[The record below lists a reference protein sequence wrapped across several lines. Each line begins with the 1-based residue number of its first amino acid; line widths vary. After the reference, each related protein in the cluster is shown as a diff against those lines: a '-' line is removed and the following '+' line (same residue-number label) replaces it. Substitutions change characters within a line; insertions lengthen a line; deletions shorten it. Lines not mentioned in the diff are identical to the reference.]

1 MNLRKLNSRSEFEA
15 YVADLKHRTAAQN
28 RQIYVCC
35 GSVCL
40 SEGAMK
46 IYNKFQ
52 GQLEALN
59 IPCNVSMDIH
69 LEDQTTD
76 LKKTGCPGFCNHG
89 PLVRI
94 DPEGWVYTKVRPE
107 DVDEIIQK
115 SIIEGKYI
123 ERLGY
128 DDGVDLIK
136 RKKDVDFYQKQTR
149 RVLRNCGE
157 IDAEQIEE
165 AIMNGGYSALVK
177 AIFDFG
183 AEGVLDLIEAS
194 GLRGRSGSGIPSA
207 KKWRQFA
214 ANTNVNKRMLVS
226 DGKTAVG
233 SFMDRSIIE
242 GDPHKLVEGMAI
254 VGMACGVEAAYA
266 YIRPDYPVAIFR
278 LKKAIDQAEQM
289 GLLGDNI
296 LGSGKTFRL
305 YVNEGLAEREG
316 TKAKQS
322 IPAKQVEKEKLYHMY
337 ISDDGS
343 AKYPFCLNTIETVVN
358 VPDIVYHGAE
368 WFRQCGTEKSPGTKV
383 FMLAGAVNNNGMI
396 EIPLGMTVREVLEQ
410 IGGGMVNNRPFRAM
424 RLGGGQTLLTRENL
438 DLPLTYENLD
448 EIGERFGSGAMDIL
462 DGKSSLMEMAKYLTG
477 IAMRGSCGKCTPCR
491 EGMPRVK
498 VLLNKIARGDGS
510 KEDLNELRDLAH
522 LIQTSALCFET
533 CTGVAWFEIEKD
545 KCIGCTKCARNC
557 PVGAISGTIKQPH
570 VIDVNRCIKCGACAK
585 GCPKKAI
592 KENNPWQKN
601 TF

>member
-1 MNLRKLNSRSEFEA
+1 MNLRKLSSRSEFEA
-15 YVADLKHRTAAQN
+15 FVEENKRSAAAQK

-52 GQLEALN
+52 GQLEAMG
-59 IPCNVSMDIH
+59 IPCEVKMDMH
-69 LEDQTTD
+69 LEEPTTD
-76 LKKTGCPGFCNHG
+76 VKKTGCPGYCKHG

-94 DPEGWVYTKVRPE
+94 DPEGWLYTKVHPE

-115 SIIEGKYI
+115 SVIEGKYI

-128 DDGVDLIK
+128 DDGVEYIK
-136 RKKDVDFYQKQTR
+136 RKKDVDFVNKQTR

-165 AIMNGGYSALVK
+165 YIVNGGYTALVK
-177 AIFDFG
+177 ALFDLSP
-183 AEGVLDLIEAS
+183 EEVLGEIQRS

-207 KKWRQFA
+207 KKWTQFA
-214 ANTNVNKRMLVS
+214 ENPDSHKRMLVA

-242 GDPHKLVEGMAI
+242 GDPHKLVEGMTI
-254 VGMACGVEAAYA
+254 VGMACGLEEAYA

-278 LKKAIDQAEQM
+278 LKKAVEQAEKL
-289 GLLGDNI
+289 GLLGDDI
-296 LGSGKTFRL
+296 LGSGKRFHIH
-305 YVNEGLAEREG
+305 VNEGMAEKEG
-316 TKAKQS
+316 EKAKQS
-322 IPAKQVEKEKLYHMY
+322 IPAKQVEKLNLYHMY
-337 ISDDGS
+337 ISDDGT
-343 AKYPFCLNTIETVVN
+343 AKYPFSLNTVETVVN
-358 VPDIVYHGAE
+358 VPDIIAFGAE
-368 WFRQCGTEKSPGTKV
+368 WFRECGTEQSPGTKV
-383 FMLAGAVNNNGMI
+383 FMLAGAVRNNGMI
-396 EIPLGMTVREVLEQ
+396 EIPLGMTVREVVEE
-410 IGGGMVNNRPFRAM
+410 IGGGMDRNQPFRAM
-424 RLGGGQTLLTRENL
+424 RLGGGQTLLLRENL
-438 DLPLTYENLD
+438 DMPLTYEALA
-448 EIGERFGSGAMDIL
+448 EIGEQFGSGAMDIL
-462 DGKSSLMEMAKYLTG
+462 DGKSSMMETAKYLTG

-498 VLLNKIARGDGS
+498 VLLAKIARGDGT
-510 KEDLNELRDLAH
+510 KEDYNELQDLAH

-533 CTGVAWFEIEKD
+533 CTGVAWFEIDKD

-570 VIDVNRCIKCGACAK
+570 VIDVNRCVKCGACAK
-585 GCPKKAI
+585 GCPKKAV
-592 KENNPWQKN
+592 KENNPWLKN
-601 TF
+601 S

>member
-1 MNLRKLNSRSEFEA
+1 MF
-15 YVADLKHRTAAQN
+15 
-28 RQIYVCC
+28 
-35 GSVCL
+35 L
-40 SEGAMK
+40 S
-46 IYNKFQ
+46 
-52 GQLEALN
+52 
-59 IPCNVSMDIH
+59 
-69 LEDQTTD
+69 
-76 LKKTGCPGFCNHG
+76 
-89 PLVRI
+89 
-94 DPEGWVYTKVRPE
+94 
-107 DVDEIIQK
+107 
-115 SIIEGKYI
+115 
-123 ERLGY
+123 
-128 DDGVDLIK
+128 
-136 RKKDVDFYQKQTR
+136 
-149 RVLRNCGE
+149 
-157 IDAEQIEE
+157 
-165 AIMNGGYSALVK
+165 
-177 AIFDFG
+177 
-183 AEGVLDLIEAS
+183 
-194 GLRGRSGSGIPSA
+194 
-207 KKWRQFA
+207 
-214 ANTNVNKRMLVS
+214 
-226 DGKTAVG
+226 
-233 SFMDRSIIE
+233 
-242 GDPHKLVEGMAI
+242 
-254 VGMACGVEAAYA
+254 
-266 YIRPDYPVAIFR
+266 
-278 LKKAIDQAEQM
+278 
-289 GLLGDNI
+289 
-296 LGSGKTFRL
+296 
-305 YVNEGLAEREG
+305 
-316 TKAKQS
+316 
-322 IPAKQVEKEKLYHMY
+322 AKQVEKEKLYHMY

-438 DLPLTYENLD
+438 DLPLTYENLE

>member
-1 MNLRKLNSRSEFEA
+1 MNLRKLNNRSEFEA
-15 YVADLKHRTAAQN
+15 YVEEIKRSAAAQK

-35 GSVCL
+35 GSLCL

-59 IPCNVSMDIH
+59 IPCEVSMDMH
-69 LEDQTTD
+69 LEEKSTD

-115 SIIEGKYI
+115 SVIEGKYI

-128 DDGVDLIK
+128 DDGFDIIK
-136 RKKDVDFYQKQTR
+136 RKKDVEFYQNQTR

-157 IDAEQIEE
+157 IDAEQITE
-165 AIMNGGYSALVK
+165 AIQNGGYSALVK
-177 AIFDFG
+177 TVFDLG
-183 AEGVLDLIEAS
+183 PEGVLDVIEAS

-214 ANTNVNKRMLVS
+214 ANTDPNKRMLVS

-233 SFMDRSIIE
+233 SFMDRSIVE

-254 VGMACGVEAAYA
+254 IGLACGVKEAYA

-278 LKKAIDQAEQM
+278 LKKAIEQAEQL
-289 GLLGDNI
+289 GLLGNDI
-296 LGSGKTFRL
+296 LGSGKSFRL
-305 YVNEGLAEREG
+305 YVNEGMAEREG
-316 TKAKQS
+316 AKAKQS
-322 IPAKQVEKEKLYHMY
+322 IPAKQVERNNLYHMY
-337 ISDDGS
+337 ISDDGT
-343 AKYPFCLNTIETVVN
+343 AKYPFSLNTIETVVN
-358 VPDIVYHGAE
+358 VPDIIYHGAE
-368 WFRQCGTEKSPGTKV
+368 WFRQCGTEQSPGTKV

-396 EIPLGMTVREVLEQ
+396 EIPLGMTVREVVEK
-410 IGGGMVNNRPFRAM
+410 IGGGMENNRPFRAM
-424 RLGGGQTLLTRENL
+424 RLGGGNTLLLRENL
-438 DLPLTYENLD
+438 DMPLTYENLY
-448 EIGERFGSGAMDIL
+448 EIGEKFGSGAMDIL
-462 DGKSSLMEMAKYLTG
+462 DGKSSMMEMAKYLTG

-498 VLLNKIARGDGS
+498 VLLNKIARGDGN
-510 KEDLNELRDLAH
+510 KEDYNELRDLAH

-557 PVGAISGTIKQPH
+557 PVGAIKGTIKQPH
-570 VIDVNRCIKCGACAK
+570 EIDQNVCIKCGACAR
-585 GCPKKAI
+585 GCPKKAV
-592 KENNPWQKN
+592 KENNPWLKN
-601 TF
+601 T

>member
-1 MNLRKLNSRSEFEA
+1 MNLRKLNNRSEFEA
-15 YVADLKHRTAAQN
+15 YVEEIKRSTAAQK

-35 GSVCL
+35 GSLCL

-52 GQLEALN
+52 GQLEALGV
-59 IPCNVSMDIH
+59 PCEVSMDMH
-69 LEDQTTD
+69 LEEKPTD

-94 DPEGWVYTKVRPE
+94 DPEGWVYTKVRPD

-115 SIIEGKYI
+115 SVIEGKYI

-128 DDGVDLIK
+128 DDGFDIIK
-136 RKKDVDFYQKQTR
+136 RKKDVEFYQNQTR

-157 IDAEQIEE
+157 IDAEQITE
-165 AIMNGGYSALVK
+165 AIQNGGYSALVK
-177 AIFDFG
+177 TVFNLTS
-183 AEGVLDLIEAS
+183 EGVLDIIDAS

-214 ANTNVNKRMLVS
+214 ANTDPNKRMLVS
-226 DGKTAVG
+226 DGKSAVG
-233 SFMDRSIIE
+233 SFMDRSIVE

-254 VGMACGVEAAYA
+254 IGIACGVKEAYA

-278 LKKAIDQAEQM
+278 LKKAIEQAEQL
-289 GLLGDNI
+289 GLLGDDI
-296 LGSGKTFRL
+296 LGSGKSFRL
-305 YVNEGLAEREG
+305 YVNEGMAEREG
-316 TKAKQS
+316 AKAKQS
-322 IPAKQVEKEKLYHMY
+322 IPAKQVERMNLYHMY
-337 ISDDGS
+337 ISDDGT
-343 AKYPFCLNTIETVVN
+343 AKYPFSLNTIETVVN
-358 VPDIVYHGAE
+358 VPDIIYHGAE
-368 WFRQCGTEKSPGTKV
+368 WFRQCGTEQSPGTKV

-396 EIPLGMTVREVLEQ
+396 EIPLGMTVREVVEK
-410 IGGGMVNNRPFRAM
+410 IGGGMINNRPFRAM
-424 RLGGGQTLLTRENL
+424 RLGGGNTLLLRENL
-438 DLPLTYENLD
+438 DMPLTYENLD
-448 EIGERFGSGAMDIL
+448 EIGEKFGSGAMDIL
-462 DGKSSLMEMAKYLTG
+462 DGKSSMMEMAKYLTG

-510 KEDLNELRDLAH
+510 KEDYNELRDLAH

-533 CTGVAWFEIEKD
+533 CTDVAWFEIEQD

-557 PVGAISGTIKQPH
+557 PVGAITGTIKQPH
-570 VIDVNRCIKCGACAK
+570 VIDQNVCIKCGACAR
-585 GCPKKAI
+585 GCPKKAV
-592 KENNPWQKN
+592 KENNPWLRN
-601 TF
+601 T